1 MFPATVALQSVPAG
15 ISALPP
21 LIKKPNRQRKVK
33 TIDKATWLS
42 IWIAKE
48 KETET
53 ETVLPG

>member
-1 MFPATVALQSVPAG
+1 MFPATVALQRVPAG

-33 TIDKATWLS
+33 TINKATWLS
-42 IWIAKE
+42 IRIAKE

-53 ETVLPG
+53 VLPG